1 MYSKL
6 LCSNELNSEAPV
18 AQLDRASVYGT
29 EGRGFEPLQARLH
42 DLLVINDLR
51 FLPDAVRTWKAGLAP
66 GWSSSRI
73 GRGRQP

>member
-1 MYSKL
+1 
-6 LCSNELNSEAPV
+6 
-18 AQLDRASVYGT
+18 
-29 EGRGFEPLQARLH
+29 LH